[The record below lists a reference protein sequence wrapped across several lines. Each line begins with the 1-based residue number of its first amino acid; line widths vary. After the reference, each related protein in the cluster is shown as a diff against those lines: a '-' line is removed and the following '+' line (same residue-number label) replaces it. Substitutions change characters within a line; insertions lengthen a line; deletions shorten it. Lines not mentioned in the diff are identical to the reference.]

1 MLVSNDGW
9 CNEQDEESVTADS
22 DDFAMRVPQ
31 CSITLASIDLWMD
44 GRNAADPLQR
54 ALCFGT

>member
-9 CNEQDEESVTADS
+9 CNEQDEESVTASS

-31 CSITLASIDLWMD
+31 CSIALASIDLWMD
-44 GRNAADPLQR
+44 RRNAADPPQR